1 MLVRKSPPVHPEA
14 RSAFAYRPRTVPVEH
29 PPSQNRLLATLPEAD
44 YARLLA
50 DLEPV
55 PLLAG
60 QILHFPKAAERH
72 LYFIAA
78 GLVVRYSDLKDGATT
93 EFASTGCEGVI
104 GVASFLGGESTPF
117 WAEVVSAGFA
127 YRLAGSLVARE
138 FAQQS
143 PLARILLLYVQAL
156 MMEIG
161 QIALCNRYHSL
172 GNQLSRWLLTSLDRM
187 KSAEIAVTHELISHV
202 LGVRREGVT
211 AALGSLQHAGLIH
224 SPRGHI
230 ILLDRPRLEALVC
243 ECYAVVKREYAR
255 LLTETQ

>member
-1 MLVRKSPPVHPEA
+1 MLVRRSPLVNPEVH
-14 RSAFAYRPRTVPVEH
+14 SAFFHRPRTVSVEYL
-29 PPSQNRLLATLPEAD
+29 PRQNRLLATLPQAD

-60 QILHFPKAAERH
+60 QILHFPNTAERH

-78 GLVVRYSDLKDGATT
+78 GLVVRYSDLKDGATI
-93 EFASTGCEGVI
+93 EFASTGCDGVI
-104 GVASFLGGESTPF
+104 GVASFLGGESTPY

-127 YRLAGSLVARE
+127 WRMARSAVARE

-143 PLARILLLYVQAL
+143 PLAQILLRYVQAL
-156 MMEIG
+156 IAEIG
-161 QIALCNRYHSL
+161 QIAACNRYHLLEQQL
-172 GNQLSRWLLTSLDRM
+172 GRWLLSSLDRLN
-187 KSAEIAVTHELISHV
+187 SAEMAITHELISHV

-211 AALGSLQHAGLIH
+211 EALGSLQNAGLIH
-224 SPRGHI
+224 SPRGRI

-243 ECYAVVKREYAR
+243 ECYAAVRREYAR
-255 LLTETQ
+255 LLPETL